1 MFASAA
7 PFIEHMFAPAR
18 LRDKCRPAPQ
28 LHPKYSRRTGIRGL
42 GYQDHFPWLRKKYP
56 GRKICHKKK
65 TSISPGHG
73 ALLFDNY
80 EIQGDRSPDPAL

>member
-18 LRDKCRPAPQ
+18 LRDMYRPAPQ
-28 LHPKYSRRTGIRGL
+28 LPPKYSGGTGIRGL
-42 GYQDHFPWLRKKYP
+42 GYQDQFPLLRKKYP
-56 GRKICHKKK
+56 GRKICYKKK
-65 TSISPGHG
+65 TSFSPGRG

>member
-18 LRDKCRPAPQ
+18 LRDNAYPAPQ
-28 LHPKYSRRTGIRGL
+28 LHPKYRRETGIRRL
-42 GYQDHFPWLRKKYP
+42 GHQDHFPWLWEKYP

-65 TSISPGHG
+65 TSISPGRSV
-73 ALLFDNY
+73 LLFDNY

>member
-1 MFASAA
+1 MGLGHQDNF
-7 PFIEHMFAPAR
+7 
-18 LRDKCRPAPQ
+18 PQ
-28 LHPKYSRRTGIRGL
+28 LRE
-42 GYQDHFPWLRKKYP
+42 KYP

-65 TSISPGHG
+65 TSFSPGRD

>member
-1 MFASAA
+1 MFAIAA

-18 LRDKCRPAPQ
+18 LRDSAYPAPQ
-28 LHPKYSRRTGIRGL
+28 LPTTHNRGTGIRGL
-42 GYQDHFPWLRKKYP
+42 RYQDQFPRLRKKYP